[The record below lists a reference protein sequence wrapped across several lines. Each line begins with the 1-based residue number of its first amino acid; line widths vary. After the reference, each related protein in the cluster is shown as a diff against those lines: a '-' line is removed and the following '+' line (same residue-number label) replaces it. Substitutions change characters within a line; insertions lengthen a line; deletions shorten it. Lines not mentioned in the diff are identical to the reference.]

1 MFRRLL
7 ESVLFPHKKINKT
20 KLNNAINGKT
30 IVVTGASFGIGSE
43 LCLLLSHYNVHLVL
57 VARTRSV
64 MEELAQKIEANGS
77 TAAII
82 TADLYD
88 DEQIDQTINQL
99 LQLERIDFFISN
111 AGKSIMRSLA
121 RSLDRF
127 HDITRT
133 NTLNYLTPAKMILAL
148 TPLLAKSKGTVINV
162 SSMIVL
168 LLPAPMW
175 CAYQAS
181 KTAFDNWFR
190 GNWAE
195 WKHMGIT
202 AKSIYYPLVKTRMIA
217 PNPKYANALAMEAD
231 QAAIR
236 ICRLIYRNK
245 PAEKPW
251 WGVAPQAA
259 SFFGK
264 RLWNKY
270 SYVKVSSKG

>member
-1 MFRRLL
+1 MYRRLL
-7 ESVLFPHKKINKT
+7 ENILFPFKKVNKN
-20 KLNNAINGKT
+20 KLNKAVNGKT
-30 IVVTGASFGIGSE
+30 IVVTGASFGIGYE
-43 LCLLLSHYNVHLVL
+43 LCILLSQYNTHLIL
-57 VARTRSV
+57 VARTRPV
-64 MEELAQKIEANGS
+64 LEELSHMIEANGS
-77 TAAII
+77 KATII
-82 TADLYD
+82 TADLYEE
-88 DEQIDQTINQL
+88 EQIEQTI
-99 LQLERIDFFISN
+99 LQLSQLEKIDFFISN

-121 RSLDRF
+121 RSLDRY

-133 NTLNYLTPAKMILAL
+133 NNLNYLTPARMMLAL
-148 TPLLAKSKGTVINV
+148 TPLLAKSKGTFINV

-168 LLPAPMW
+168 LLPAPKW

-217 PNPKYANALAMEAD
+217 PNPKYAHALAMEAD

-245 PAEKPW
+245 PAHKPW
-251 WGVAPQAA
+251 WGIAPQVA

-270 SYVKVSSKG
+270 SYVKVSAKG